1 MNYTFIQ
8 QVEEQII
15 ASNAGNVSAAP
26 PPHKLDNSQT
36 MDEVFKQCVLCA

>member
-1 MNYTFIQ
+1 MNCTFIQ

-15 ASNAGNVSAAP
+15 ASSAGSVSAAP
-26 PPHKLDNSQT
+26 PPLKMDNSQT